1 MSIGNKLLPLYAGL
15 LIGGGGFSVAAMVAA
30 YGFLHV
36 LPPMATFFNM
46 ALPEF
51 VAKIDAGY
59 WGAMGAIAG
68 MACAGVMFLVVRMR
82 ARKWLG

>member
-1 MSIGNKLLPLYAGL
+1 MSVENRLLPLCAGL
-15 LIGGGGFSVAAMVAA
+15 LLGGGGFSVAAMMTA

-36 LPPMATFFNM
+36 LAPMATFFNM

-51 VAKIDAGY
+51 VTKIDAGY

-68 MACAGVMFLVVRMR
+68 MACAGIMFLAVRMR
-82 ARKWLG
+82 DRK